1 MENLAKEREPLIS
14 NREAKGGLKTLPFIL
29 ANQGFE
35 KMASFGISLN
45 MILYLT
51 REYGMET
58 AAATQVILLS
68 SAASGI
74 TPIIGAFLA
83 DCYVGRYSTVAFG
96 SVVNFLGTLLFWLTA
111 MIPQLRPSCDQIT
124 KSCSSPTTA
133 QLGLLYVSL
142 GLMTVGSGGVRAS
155 SLAFGIDQIGSK
167 DNNEG
172 IIEGYFSWSYA
183 VTAVA
188 SLIGMTIL
196 VYLQENL
203 GWKVGLGVPV
213 VLMFMSMMSFFVA
226 SSFYVKLETKG
237 SVISNSARVVVA
249 SFKNRHL
256 SLPLHVSDGMY
267 YCEKDS
273 AMHMP
278 SDKLRYEIM
287 NHIWM
292 NIANFDFRSKSNF
305 GLKQANIIL
314 LLRIVK
320 FAELDIYG
328 FLNKACL
335 IKNPLQDL
343 TQDGRAEN
351 PWSLCTVEEV
361 EALKALIKIVPIWI
375 TGMIMSVNLSQGS
388 IIVLQASSMDR
399 HITSHFEIPAASMAT
414 FLIIFAVVWIV
425 LYDRVI
431 IPSASKVRGQPT
443 RLRVKQRLG
452 VGLFATCLSVASL
465 AVVEG
470 IRRKMAIEE
479 GLQEHPEGVVS
490 MSVLWLLPKEAF
502 DGIAEALSAI
512 GQNEFYIC
520 ELPQSMSS
528 IGSTLFGLG
537 MSGGSLI
544 ASSLLS
550 LVDKVTK
557 GEGKVSWVSSNINN
571 GHYDYYYWLIFGLM
585 LANFLYFLYCSK
597 AYGPCK
603 GEKKGQDEG
612 Q

>member
-1 MENLAKEREPLIS
+1 MKNLAKEKEPLIS
-14 NREAKGGLKTLPFIL
+14 NGEPKGDLRTLPFIL
-29 ANQGFE
+29 ASQAFE
-35 KMASFGISLN
+35 KTASLGIVSNL
-45 MILYLT
+45 ILYLT
-51 REYGMET
+51 RDYGMEV
-58 AAATQVILLS
+58 AVATNVILLW
-68 SAASGI
+68 SAATNS

-96 SVVNFLGTLLFWLTA
+96 SVLNFLGTLLLWLTA
-111 MIPQLRPSCDQIT
+111 MIPQLSPSCDQIT

-133 QLGLLYVSL
+133 QLAFLYVSL
-142 GLMTVGSGGVRAS
+142 GLMAVGSGGVRTS
-155 SLAFGIDQIGSK
+155 SLALGIDQIG
-167 DNNEG
+167 NEDTDAH
-172 IIEGYFSWSYA
+172 IRESYFSWSYA
-183 VTAVA
+183 VSAVA

-203 GWKVGLGVPV
+203 GWKVGFGVPV
-213 VLMFMSMMSFFVA
+213 VLMFMSMVSFFLP
-226 SSFYVKLETKG
+226 SSFYVKLEVKG
-237 SVISNSARVVVA
+237 NVISNCARVVVA
-249 SFKNRHL
+249 SCKNKHL
-256 SLPLHVSDGMY
+256 SLPPHVSDGMY
-267 YCEKDS
+267 YCEKYS

-278 SDKLRYEIM
+278 SDKLR
-287 NHIWM
+287 
-292 NIANFDFRSKSNF
+292 
-305 GLKQANIIL
+305 
-314 LLRIVK
+314 
-320 FAELDIYG
+320 

-343 TQDGRAEN
+343 TQDGRAKN
-351 PWSLCTVEEV
+351 LWSLCTVEEV

-388 IIVLQASSMDR
+388 IAVLQATSMDR

-425 LYDRVI
+425 IYDCVI
-431 IPSASKVRGQPT
+431 IPSVSKVRGRPT

-452 VGLFATCLSVASL
+452 VGLFAVCLATASQ

-479 GLQEHPEGVVS
+479 GLQEHTEGIVN
-490 MSVLWLLPKEAF
+490 MSVLWLLPKYVLE
-502 DGIAEALSAI
+502 GIAEALSAI

-528 IGSTLFGLG
+528 IGSSLFGLG
-537 MSGGSLI
+537 MSGGNLI
-544 ASSLLS
+544 ASFVLS

-557 GEGKVSWVSSNINN
+557 GEGKVSWVSSNINK

-603 GEKKGQDEG
+603 GEKKGEDEG
-612 Q
+612 H